1 MKHCKRFFSFLAA
14 LALLLSLSLPSL
26 SMAEPGQAEDGARSP
41 VEASVEH
48 AAEDADPWEEAEP
61 RGDGEEAPA
70 PEYPALQE
78 DADDANDAPS
88 AAFPAFPEEAED
100 AESTAEADPTE
111 FATLSEED
119 EPAGAEADPAEAQL
133 PELSETDGPAG
144 DEADPAEAPAPE
156 DAALSEADAPHWDDD
171 GEAPPPEF
179 PGLWEEPET
188 DAALVAE
195 GELLRLTADTRWNSL
210 DNIHVVVEADAGVL
224 PPDTLLRAAAVKD
237 PDILRRAREAVE
249 SADRRVALVQAL
261 ELGFFG
267 PDGAVLEPEGP
278 VRVTLYSYRAA
289 RFRELELV
297 SVLDDWT
304 DVVETTQN
312 LASLG
317 FEVYESGVYA
327 IVGTEAVVFEH
338 LSARGGAA
346 SVTVSYDPERFGF
359 LRDASLEVRE
369 LEGEELERY
378 LAAAAE
384 ALAAVDKDPDEPE
397 APDES
402 EGRDEPED
410 PGEAGEEAGRGLA
423 WARFFDVRLTAPDG
437 TEYHEL
443 GGDVRVTVTL
453 DEPLEVPEDCAL
465 YAVHFADG
473 PEAPPELTEA
483 ELSDDGTELS
493 FTQSGFSA
501 TGTVLEY
508 EYGTSTTGISRW
520 WPDLWYSSYDAPSED
535 WLPYVVLVKEQDA
548 DAYYMLEVDPDS
560 AYDDNRQSDYSYTR
574 FKVKLVEANVVKENP
589 NDPESPLILNFSDDP
604 LTGVTYDSFDDIDQ
618 WIWYHHQYRSTAAYT
633 SLNRNVLKNA
643 ATGCLLGT
651 AVGKNPGR
659 KTQNINGIT
668 IAYPIQ
674 GKEDTWITEYC
685 AGAETLEDGQSRK
698 DAYYLEFSGV
708 TGDPRYTRRLFSQN
722 RMPKHGTDYLWYFMK
737 DGNDEDGY
745 YLKGIT
751 NGQYLSGNYATAE
764 QCAPPTPSRPTYTD
778 GTPLAPHGVLE
789 FYFASEIRIN
799 GQNILTPAT
808 FPYDPTAVN
817 AKNPDAEDP
826 YGDKNPY
833 SFHTYADNPDKDALL
848 ASITPDP
855 PAAEKTLTP
864 QGDGSY
870 ELSLSVTAN
879 AGENAMPDAS
889 AEVVL
894 VVDVSGSM
902 DKPEVRPAIE
912 QEQAALL
919 KIGKML
925 KEKQV
930 PFHVIL
936 FSTGAWTDGK
946 TYTAQNYGEFEAMVN
961 GLTTGLGPRAT
972 CWEAALHLAG
982 RVLKQIDDAE
992 DGSEVNYKDKYVM
1005 FISDGKPNRHVDDT
1019 DLDNPYQITELSPS
1033 FGGTSVSGWGY
1044 AAGQSSGGSS
1054 GAEIEMRPLLLEQK
1068 LVAAGANVINVFIQS
1083 DETDGKGPMWMKRM
1097 SNIAYA
1103 GGIYTQEP
1111 PAGTYYWADAANEG
1125 EIAGEL
1131 ISATRFILR
1140 KFLYQD
1146 VSLTDGLTEGT
1157 ALAGT
1162 TGLAPEGA
1170 VPDFSYTIT
1179 LKNGTEYIGEFPAG
1193 ETTALRFCRN
1203 TDDGIK
1209 YLAADGSET
1218 ANAEEALLLGKAEYK
1233 DSTRTVN
1240 WDIKPPNAEDGAH
1253 YTLIEDATYTVS
1265 FPVWPTQETYDAI
1278 SGRENNKL
1286 DIELPQ
1292 GLYPLEEYN
1301 YTFASDNPP
1310 TSLSDLLAFLNIS
1323 GAGVDSVKSGDPAG
1337 ISVTEASPGDWTLD
1351 VAAGLDRTIPLT
1363 ITLKDGSVL
1372 VVNMSGS
1379 AEASAEK
1386 LERHWK
1392 LSTNTKGT
1400 AVNYKPQLRIQE
1412 NGEPP
1417 EWRNFPSGREEIE
1430 NPDPVELAA
1439 WTVNARKVWMDSGT
1453 EHSAIQ
1459 SLKLH
1464 LHQVSM
1470 ENVNHD
1476 YIGEI
1481 ELTGQDGWLS
1491 ADFSISPGMMVRR
1504 TEETESWGKAVTFDG
1519 EPYVLLNEGYSYY
1532 FTETLPEPAGNL
1544 FQLEED
1550 VFYPMLVD
1558 GVPVNAQRVTVG
1570 DSYAYT
1576 DVGRLVKPL
1585 PAKNRLA
1592 DAISIEITKQ
1602 VLDAQGQRVQAD
1614 GQENGQE
1621 ENVEFHLTVTLT
1633 APGGELDGFPL
1644 LNGDRIVRFGVLDR
1658 EGANVT
1664 AERFPEGNYLTF
1676 NETGVAVGDF
1686 PIRDGE
1692 TVFFPSVPEGTRYK
1706 VEEPEASMP
1715 EGYVLREIA
1724 CFIRDAD
1731 SGDLTAGA
1739 ANENGYLAQHDQN
1752 QVVVTN
1758 QIRVEDEKPVLP
1770 RIVIDKFQTGDNTQ
1784 KLSGAAFVL
1793 YRYPSAE
1800 ELEADETLGAE
1811 TPLYYFRPDPDEPPT
1826 FTPDKE
1832 QALTVITDADG
1843 RAEFTDLP
1851 DGVYYLLETE
1861 APIDYHKLIAPIAV
1875 TVDTSWLETAVNPT
1889 QAQIAAASVFT
1900 VHIAN
1905 TPKTTLPATGG
1916 PGPARQAGLAPLLL
1930 GVGAAGLVILRR
1942 KRKTA
1947 GR

>member
-26 SMAEPGQAEDGARSP
+26 SMAESGQAEDGARSP

-88 AAFPAFPEEAED
+88 AAFPAFPEKAED
-100 AESTAEADPTE
+100 AESTAEADSTE

-267 PDGAVLEPEGP
+267 PDGAALEPEGP

-359 LRDASLEVRE
+359 LRDASLEVE
-369 LEGEELERY
+369 PLEGEELERY

-453 DEPLEVPEDCAL
+453 DEPLEDAAGGAL
-465 YAVHFADG
+465 YAVHFPDG
-473 PEAPPELTEA
+473 PDEAPEI
-483 ELSDDGTELS
+483 SDAALNEDGTELT

-501 TGTVLEY
+501 TGTVLMGAY
-508 EYGTSTTGISRW
+508 DSGSRW
-520 WPDLWYSSYDAPSED
+520 WPEVWDSRYLYQITED
-535 WLPYVVLVKEQDA
+535 WLPYVVLVKEPDT
-548 DAYYMLEVDPDS
+548 DGPYYMLEVDTS
-560 AYDDNRQSDYSYTR
+560 TEYDEVSSTRTYTR
-574 FKVKLVEANVVKENP
+574 YRVKLVKANVEEA
-589 NDPESPLILNFSDDP
+589 DGTLSLSFDDKP
-604 LTGVTYDSFDDIDQ
+604 DEGVTYDSFDDIDQ
-618 WIWYHHQYRSTAAYT
+618 WIWYHHQYKNGSNYN
-633 SLNRNVLKNA
+633 SLKNA

-651 AVGKNPGR
+651 AVVTNTTGTGTTANL
-659 KTQNINGIT
+659 
-668 IAYPIQ
+668 
-674 GKEDTWITEYC
+674 ETWTTEYC
-685 AGAETLEDGQSRK
+685 AGTVSVEEGQYPN
-698 DAYYLEFSGV
+698 DAFYLEFPGV
-708 TGDPRYTRRLFSQN
+708 TDSHYSRRLYSQN
-722 RMPKHGTDYLWYFMK
+722 NLTDPGNKYVWYFMK
-737 DGNDEDGY
+737 DGD
-745 YLKGIT
+745 YLKGVT
-751 NGQYLSGNYATAE
+751 NKKTSSAHNPRFVTRYYPPDANSPTLSGGGA
-764 QCAPPTPSRPTYTD
+764 
-778 GTPLAPHGVLE
+778 LAPNGVLE

-799 GQNILTPAT
+799 GQEILRPAT
-808 FPYDPTAVN
+808 FPYDPDAVN
-817 AKNPDAEDP
+817 SYGSGDNAYKAENP
-826 YGDKNPY
+826 YGDTNPY
-833 SFHTYADNPDKDALL
+833 SFHTYADNPDKDALPP
-848 ASITPDP
+848 SITPDP
-855 PAAEKTLTP
+855 PAAKKTLTP

-870 ELSLSVTAN
+870 ELSLSVTAD

-894 VVDVSGSM
+894 VVDVSESM
-902 DKPEVRPAIE
+902 NKPDVRPAIK
-912 QEQAALL
+912 QERKALL
-919 KIGKML
+919 QIGKML
-925 KEKQV
+925 LEKQV

-946 TYTAQNYGEFEAMVN
+946 TYTAENYNEFEVMVN
-961 GLTTGLGPRAT
+961 GLTTRLGGNT

-982 RVLKQIDDAE
+982 RVLKQIDAAE

-1005 FISDGKPNRHVDDT
+1005 FISDGKPNLHVSDT
-1019 DLDNPYQITELSPS
+1019 KVDNPYQITELSQS
-1033 FGGTSVSGWGY
+1033 FGGTSVPGWGY
-1044 AAGQSSGGSS
+1044 AVEQSSSGGGS
-1054 GAEIEMRPLLLEQK
+1054 AEIQMRPLLLEQK

-1083 DETDGKGPMWMKRM
+1083 EDTDGTGPMWMKRM

-1146 VSLTDGLTEGT
+1146 VSLTDGLTKGT

-1179 LKNGTEYIGEFPAG
+1179 LKNGTEYIGAEG
-1193 ETTALRFCRN
+1193 VTTALRFCRN
-1203 TDDGIK
+1203 TDDGIR
-1209 YLAADGSET
+1209 YLTADGSET
-1218 ANAEEALLLGKAEYK
+1218 ANAEEALLLGEAEY
-1233 DSTRTVN
+1233 DGSTRTVN

-1278 SGRENNKL
+1278 SGRENGSDTAL
-1286 DIELPQ
+1286 TE
-1292 GLYPLEEYN
+1292 GLASLEEYN

-1310 TSLSDLLAFLNIS
+1310 TSLSDLFDFLNIS
-1323 GAGVDSVKSGDPAG
+1323 RADVDSVKSGDPAG
-1337 ISVTEASPGDWTLD
+1337 ISVTEASPGDWTLT

-1417 EWRNFPSGREEIE
+1417 EWRNFPSSREEIE

-1453 EHSAIQ
+1453 EHSDIDR
-1459 SLKLH
+1459 LTLH
-1464 LHQVSM
+1464 LLQGGT
-1470 ENVNHD
+1470 D

-1481 ELTGQDGWLS
+1481 ELTGTGGWLS
-1491 ADFSISPGMMVRR
+1491 ADFSISPGMMVKK
-1504 TEETESWGKAVTFDG
+1504 TEETASWGRTVTFDG
-1519 EPYVLLNEGYSYY
+1519 EPYVLLNEGYSYH
-1532 FTETLPEPAGNL
+1532 FTETLPNSLYP
-1544 FQLEED
+1544 FRLEED

-1633 APGGELDGFPL
+1633 APDGELDGFPL

-1731 SGDLTAGA
+1731 TGDLTAGA
-1739 ANENGYLAQHDQN
+1739 ANENGYLAQRDQN

-1770 RIVIDKFQTGDNTQ
+1770 RIVVDKFQTGDNSQ

-1793 YRYPSAE
+1793 YRFPSAE

-1811 TPLYYFRPDPDEPPT
+1811 TPLYYCRPDPDEPPT
-1826 FTPDKE
+1826 FTPDKD

-1861 APIDYHKLIAPIAV
+1861 APIDYHRLIAPIAV
-1875 TVDTSWLETAVNPT
+1875 TVDTSWLETAENPT

>member
-26 SMAEPGQAEDGARSP
+26 SMAESGQAEDGARSP

-267 PDGAVLEPEGP
+267 PDGAALEPEGP

-317 FEVYESGVYA
+317 FAVYESGVYA

-473 PEAPPELTEA
+473 TEAPPELTEA
-483 ELSDDGTELS
+483 ELSGDGTELS
-493 FTQSGFSA
+493 FPQSGFSA
-501 TGTVLEY
+501 TGTVLMGAY
-508 EYGTSTTGISRW
+508 DSGSRW
-520 WPDLWYSSYDAPSED
+520 WPEVWHNEHLYVVTED
-535 WLPYVVLVKEQDA
+535 WLPYVVLVKEPGTNGP
-548 DAYYMLEVDPDS
+548 YYMLEVDTS
-560 AYDDNRQSDYSYTR
+560 TEYDEVSSTRTYTR
-574 FKVKLVEANVVKENP
+574 YRVKLVEANVQEEADGTLSLCFDDK
-589 NDPESPLILNFSDDP
+589 PEE
-604 LTGVTYDSFDDIDQ
+604 GVYYSSFEDIDQ
-618 WIWYHHQYRSTAAYT
+618 WIWFHHQYGATGYT
-633 SLNRNVLKNA
+633 STRKGNNLVNA

-651 AVGKNPGR
+651 AVVTNTPS
-659 KTQNINGIT
+659 T
-668 IAYPIQ
+668 
-674 GKEDTWITEYC
+674 TEYC
-685 AGAETLEDGQSRK
+685 AGTVSVEEGQYPN
-698 DAYYLEFSGV
+698 DAFYLEFPGFGS
-708 TGDPRYTRRLFSQN
+708 DDRYTRRLYSQN
-722 RMPKHGTDYLWYFMK
+722 SLKNPGNKYVWYFMK
-737 DGNDEDGY
+737 DED
-745 YLKGIT
+745 YLKGVT
-751 NGQYLSGNYATAE
+751 NKKEYSATNSVNARTRL
-764 QCAPPTPSRPTYTD
+764 PPD
-778 GTPLAPHGVLE
+778 DVLE

-799 GQNILTPAT
+799 GQEILRPAT
-808 FPYDPTAVN
+808 FPYDPDAVN
-817 AKNPDAEDP
+817 SYGSGDNAYKAEDP
-826 YGDKNPY
+826 YGDTNPY
-833 SFHTYADNPDKDALL
+833 SFHTYANNPLPP
-848 ASITPDP
+848 SITPDP
-855 PAAEKTLTP
+855 PAAKKTLTP

-870 ELSLSVTAN
+870 ELSLSVTAD

-894 VVDVSGSM
+894 VVDVSDSM
-902 DKPEVRPAIE
+902 NNPKNNPDVRPAIA
-912 QEQAALL
+912 QEREVLL
-919 KIGKML
+919 QIGEML

-946 TYTAQNYGEFEAMVN
+946 TYTAENYGEFVAMVS
-961 GLTTGLGPRAT
+961 GLTTRLGGST

-982 RVLKQIDDAE
+982 KVLKQIDEGE
-992 DGSEVNYKDKYVM
+992 DGSTVNYKDKYVM
-1005 FISDGKPNRHVDDT
+1005 FISDGKPNLHVRDT
-1019 DLDNPYQITELSPS
+1019 GVNPYQITDFPQS
-1033 FGGTSVSGWGY
+1033 FGGTSVPGWGY
-1044 AAGQSSGGSS
+1044 AEGQSSGGNS

-1083 DETDGKGPMWMKRM
+1083 KETDGIGPKWMKRM

-1162 TGLAPEGA
+1162 TGLAPAGA

-1179 LKNGTEYIGEFPAG
+1179 LKNGTEYIGEFLEGVP
-1193 ETTALRFCRN
+1193 TALRFCRD
-1203 TDDGIK
+1203 TDDGIR

-1218 ANAEEALLLGKAEYK
+1218 ANAEEALLLGKAEYNANG
-1233 DSTRTVN
+1233 STRTVN
-1240 WDIKPPNAEDGAH
+1240 WDIKPPNAGDGAH

-1278 SGRENNKL
+1278 SGRENGS

-1323 GAGVDSVKSGDPAG
+1323 GADVDSVKSGDPAG
-1337 ISVTEASPGDWTLD
+1337 ISVTEASPGDWTLA

-1417 EWRNFPSGREEIE
+1417 EWRNFPSSREEIE

-1439 WTVNARKVWMDSGT
+1439 WTVNARKLWLDSGT

-1459 SLKLH
+1459 SLTLH
-1464 LHQVSM
+1464 LHQVSG
-1470 ENVNHD
+1470 EYDNAD
-1476 YIGEI
+1476 YIGAVT
-1481 ELTGQDGWLS
+1481 LTGRDGWLS
-1491 ADFSISPGMMVRR
+1491 ADFSISPGMMVEK
-1504 TEETESWGKAVTFDG
+1504 TAETASWGKAVTFDG
-1519 EPYVLLNEGYSYY
+1519 KPYVLLNEGYGYY
-1532 FTETLPEPAGNL
+1532 FTETLPESAGNQ

-1558 GVPVNAQRVTVG
+1558 GVPVNATRVG
-1570 DSYAYT
+1570 DAYT

-1585 PAKNRLA
+1585 QVKNRLNG
-1592 DAISIEITKQ
+1592 IEITKQ
-1602 VLDAQGQRVQAD
+1602 VVDDAGKAVSPRDTITTDEATGQAKPVL
-1614 GQENGQE
+1614 
-1621 ENVEFHLTVTLT
+1621 FPMKVTLM
-1633 APGGELDGFPL
+1633 APEGSDLSGFPRL
-1644 LNGDRIVRFGVLDR
+1644 DKNDPDSSRIVRYSVYDWEWNSLT
-1658 EGANVT
+1658 N
-1664 AERFPEGNYLTF
+1664 NYLVF
-1676 NETGVAVGDF
+1676 NERGVAEGVIDLPNGGT
-1686 PIRDGE
+1686 I
-1692 TVFFPSVPEGTRYK
+1692 FFPSVPENTRYA
-1706 VEEPEASMP
+1706 VEEPETSMP
-1715 EGYVLREIA
+1715 EGYSFQDAAYL
-1724 CFIRDAD
+1724 IRDPDTHQYRNAD
-1731 SGDLTAGA
+1731 SVTVEADGKTVTR
-1739 ANENGYLAQHDQN
+1739 YLAIDGEN
-1752 QVVVTN
+1752 
-1758 QIRVEDEKPVLP
+1758 RVNVINRLIGEIGKESILP
-1770 RIVIDKFQTGDNTQ
+1770 RIVVDKFQTGDNTQ

-1793 YRYPSAE
+1793 YRFPTAE
-1800 ELEADETLGAE
+1800 ELEDDETLGAE
-1811 TPLYYFRPDPDEPPT
+1811 TPLYYCRPDPDEPPT

-1861 APIDYHKLIAPIAV
+1861 APIDYHRLIAPIAV
-1875 TVDTSWLETAVNPT
+1875 TVDTSWLETAENPT

>member
-26 SMAEPGQAEDGARSP
+26 SMAESGQAEDGARSP

-78 DADDANDAPS
+78 DANDANDAPS
-88 AAFPAFPEEAED
+88 AAFPEEAED

-119 EPAGAEADPAEAQL
+119 EPAGAEAEPAEAQL

-267 PDGAVLEPEGP
+267 PDGAALEPEGP

-483 ELSDDGTELS
+483 ALNEDGTELT

-501 TGTVLEY
+501 TGTVLMGAY
-508 EYGTSTTGISRW
+508 DRNSRW
-520 WPDLWYSSYDAPSED
+520 WPDVWDSQYKYQITED
-535 WLPYVVLVKEQDA
+535 WLPYVVLVKEPDT
-548 DAYYMLEVDPDS
+548 DGPYYMLEVDTS
-560 AYDDNRQSDYSYTR
+560 TEYDEVSSTRTYTR
-574 FKVKLVEANVVKENP
+574 YKVKLVKANVEEADGTLSLSFDDKP
-589 NDPESPLILNFSDDP
+589 NE
-604 LTGVTYDSFDDIDQ
+604 GVTYDSFDDIDQ
-618 WIWYHHQYRSTAAYT
+618 WIWYHHQYKNGNTNYNS
-633 SLNRNVLKNA
+633 LKNA

-651 AVGKNPGR
+651 AVAGTTASTP
-659 KTQNINGIT
+659 T
-668 IAYPIQ
+668 
-674 GKEDTWITEYC
+674 DYC
-685 AGAETLEDGQSRK
+685 AGTVSVEEGHYPN
-698 DAYYLEFSGV
+698 DAFYLEFPGV
-708 TGDPRYTRRLFSQN
+708 TDSRYFRRLYSQN
-722 RMPKHGTDYLWYFMK
+722 KLTDPKNKYVWYFMK
-737 DGNDEDGY
+737 DGD
-745 YLKGIT
+745 YLKGVT
-751 NGQYLSGNYATAE
+751 NRQTSSANSPMQVDNRL
-764 QCAPPTPSRPTYTD
+764 PPN
-778 GTPLAPHGVLE
+778 GVLE

-808 FPYDPTAVN
+808 FPYDPNAVN
-817 AKNPDAEDP
+817 SYGSGDDAYKAEDP
-826 YGDKNPY
+826 YGDTNPY
-833 SFHTYADNPDKDALL
+833 SFHTYADNPDNDALPP
-848 ASITPDP
+848 SITPDP
-855 PAAEKTLTP
+855 PAAKKTLTP

-870 ELSLSVTAN
+870 ELSLSVTAD

-894 VVDVSGSM
+894 VVDVSESM
-902 DKPEVRPAIE
+902 DNPKNNPDVRPAIE
-912 QEQAALL
+912 QEREVLL
-919 KIGKML
+919 QIGEML
-925 KEKQV
+925 QEKQV

-936 FSTGAWTDGK
+936 FSTGAWTDGI
-946 TYTAQNYGEFEAMVN
+946 TYTEQNYNKFVEMVN
-961 GLTTGLGPRAT
+961 GLTTGLGGAT

-982 RVLKQIDDAE
+982 RVLKQIDGGE
-992 DGSEVNYKDKYVM
+992 NGSTVNYKDKYVM
-1005 FISDGKPNRHVDDT
+1005 FISDGKPNRHVRDT
-1019 DLDNPYQITELSPS
+1019 VVQIQPYQITDFSPS
-1033 FGGTSVSGWGY
+1033 FGGKRVPGWGY
-1044 AAGQSSGGSS
+1044 EEGQSKTGNSGV
-1054 GAEIEMRPLLLEQK
+1054 EIEMRPLLLEQK

-1203 TDDGIK
+1203 TDDGIW
-1209 YLAADGSET
+1209 YLTADGSET
-1218 ANAEEALLLGKAEYK
+1218 ENAEEALLLGEAEYNS
-1233 DSTRTVN
+1233 STRTVN
-1240 WDIKPPNAEDGAH
+1240 WDIKPPDAGDGAH

-1286 DIELPQ
+1286 DMELPQ
-1292 GLYPLEEYN
+1292 GLSPLEEYN

-1310 TSLSDLLAFLNIS
+1310 PSLFDLFDFLNIS
-1323 GAGVDSVKSGDPAG
+1323 GADVDSVKSGDPAG
-1337 ISVTEASPGDWTLD
+1337 ISVTEASPGDWTLA

-1417 EWRNFPSGREEIE
+1417 EWRNFPSSREEIE

-1453 EHSAIQ
+1453 EHSDIDR
-1459 SLKLH
+1459 LTLH
-1464 LHQVSM
+1464 LLQGGT
-1470 ENVNHD
+1470 D

-1481 ELTGQDGWLS
+1481 ELTGTGGWLS
-1491 ADFSISPGMMVRR
+1491 ADFSVSPGMMVRR

-1519 EPYVLLNEGYSYY
+1519 EPYVLLNEGYSYH
-1532 FTETLPEPAGNL
+1532 FTETLPNSL
-1544 FQLEED
+1544 YSFRLEED
-1550 VFYPMLVD
+1550 SFYPMLVD

-1570 DSYAYT
+1570 ESYAYT

-1664 AERFPEGNYLTF
+1664 AERFPDGNYLTF
-1676 NETGVAVGDF
+1676 NGTGVAVGDF

-1731 SGDLTAGA
+1731 TGDLTAGE
-1739 ANENGYLAQHDQN
+1739 ANENGYLAQLGQN

-1758 QIRVEDEKPVLP
+1758 QIRVENEKPVLP

-1793 YRYPSAE
+1793 YRFPSAE
-1800 ELEADETLGAE
+1800 ELEADETLDAE
-1811 TPLYYFRPDPDEPPT
+1811 TPLYYCRPDPDEPPT
-1826 FTPDKE
+1826 FTPDKD

-1861 APIDYHKLIAPIAV
+1861 APIDYHRLIAPIAV
-1875 TVDTSWLETAVNPT
+1875 TVDTSWLETAENPT

>member
-14 LALLLSLSLPSL
+14 LALLLFLSLPSL
-26 SMAEPGQAEDGARSP
+26 SMAESGQAEDGARSP

-70 PEYPALQE
+70 PVYPALQE

-267 PDGAVLEPEGP
+267 PDGAALEPEGP

-317 FEVYESGVYA
+317 FAVYESGVYA

-483 ELSDDGTELS
+483 ALNEDGTELS

-501 TGTVLEY
+501 TGTVLMGAY
-508 EYGTSTTGISRW
+508 VSGSRW
-520 WPDLWYSSYDAPSED
+520 WPEVWHNEHLYVVTEN
-535 WLPYVVLVKEQDA
+535 WLPYVVLVREPESGNPDPKRPF
-548 DAYYMLEVDPDS
+548 YMLEVDTSTEHVDEVS
-560 AYDDNRQSDYSYTR
+560 STRTYTR
-574 FKVKLVEANVVKENP
+574 YRVKLVEANVKEEA
-589 NDPESPLILNFSDDP
+589 DGTLSLCFDDKPEE
-604 LTGVTYDSFDDIDQ
+604 GVYYSSFEDIDQ
-618 WIWYHHQYRSTAAYT
+618 WIWFHHQYGGTGYSSSRKGNN
-633 SLNRNVLKNA
+633 LVNA

-651 AVGKNPGR
+651 AVVTNRPS
-659 KTQNINGIT
+659 T
-668 IAYPIQ
+668 
-674 GKEDTWITEYC
+674 TEYC
-685 AGAETLEDGQSRK
+685 AGTVSVEEGQYPN
-698 DAYYLEFSGV
+698 DAFYLEFPGFGS
-708 TGDPRYTRRLFSQN
+708 DDRYTRRLYSQN
-722 RMPKHGTDYLWYFMK
+722 SLKNPGNKYVWYFMK
-737 DGNDEDGY
+737 DED
-745 YLKGIT
+745 YLKGVT
-751 NGQYLSGNYATAE
+751 NKKEYSATNSVN
-764 QCAPPTPSRPTYTD
+764 APDRLPPD
-778 GTPLAPHGVLE
+778 GVLE

-799 GQNILTPAT
+799 GQEILRPAT
-808 FPYDPTAVN
+808 FPYDPDAVN
-817 AKNPDAEDP
+817 SYGSGDNAYKAEDP
-826 YGDKNPY
+826 YGDTNPY
-833 SFHTYADNPDKDALL
+833 SFHTYADNPDNDALPP
-848 ASITPDP
+848 SITPDP
-855 PAAEKTLTP
+855 PAAKKTLTP

-870 ELSLSVTAN
+870 ELSLSVTAD

-894 VVDVSGSM
+894 VVDVSESM
-902 DKPEVRPAIE
+902 DNPKNNPDVRPAIA
-912 QEQAALL
+912 QEREVLL
-919 KIGKML
+919 QIGKML

-946 TYTAQNYGEFEAMVN
+946 TYTAQNYGEFEVMVN
-961 GLTTGLGPRAT
+961 GLTTRLGGAT

-982 RVLKQIDDAE
+982 RVLKQIDAAE
-992 DGSEVNYKDKYVM
+992 VASTDVNYKDKYVM
-1005 FISDGKPNRHVDDT
+1005 FISDGKPNLHVRDT
-1019 DLDNPYQITELSPS
+1019 VVQIQPYQITEFDQS
-1033 FGGTSVSGWGY
+1033 FGGKRVSGWGY
-1044 AAGQSSGGSS
+1044 KEGQSETGNSGV
-1054 GAEIEMRPLLLEQK
+1054 EIQMRPLLLEQK

-1083 DETDGKGPMWMKRM
+1083 NEKDGIGPKWMKRM

-1218 ANAEEALLLGKAEYK
+1218 ANAEEALLLGKAEYNG
-1233 DSTRTVN
+1233 STRTVN

-1278 SGRENNKL
+1278 SGRENNGS

-1301 YTFASDNPP
+1301 YTFASDTPP

-1323 GAGVDSVKSGDPAG
+1323 GADVDSVKSGDPEG
-1337 ISVTEASPGDWTLD
+1337 ISVTEASPGNWTLA

-1417 EWRNFPSGREEIE
+1417 EWRNFPSSREEIE

-1453 EHSAIQ
+1453 EHSDIDR
-1459 SLKLH
+1459 LTLH
-1464 LHQVSM
+1464 LLQGGT
-1470 ENVNHD
+1470 D

-1481 ELTGQDGWLS
+1481 ELTGTGGWLS

-1519 EPYVLLNEGYSYY
+1519 EPYVLLNEGYSYH
-1532 FTETLPEPAGNL
+1532 FTETLPNSLYP
-1544 FQLEED
+1544 FRLEED
-1550 VFYPMLVD
+1550 SFYPMLVD

-1570 DSYAYT
+1570 ESYAYT

-1585 PAKNRLA
+1585 LAKNRLA

-1633 APGGELDGFPL
+1633 APGGELNGFPL

-1706 VEEPEASMP
+1706 VEEPETSMP

-1731 SGDLTAGA
+1731 TGDLTAGA
-1739 ANENGYLAQHDQN
+1739 ANENGYLAQRDQN

-1758 QIRVEDEKPVLP
+1758 QIRVEDEKPILP

-1811 TPLYYFRPDPDEPPT
+1811 TPLYYCRPDPDEPPT
-1826 FTPDKE
+1826 FTPDKD

-1861 APIDYHKLIAPIAV
+1861 APIDYHRLIAPIAV
-1875 TVDTSWLETAVNPT
+1875 TVDTSWLETAENPT